1 MHVYLRRLVGLGLPQ
16 GDWALTGTGPLLL
29 RGWLE
34 DVGDLDVITR
44 GAAWDV
50 AKGRGD
56 IRTLS
61 DGNQLIAIE
70 PGVSVG
76 RTWPY
81 GDASVDEMIDTAEM
95 IEGIPC
101 VRLEH
106 IVTYKRILDRP
117 KDRAHI
123 ALIEAHSQG

>member
-1 MHVYLRRLVGLGLPQ
+1 M
-16 GDWALTGTGPLLL
+16 TGTGPLLL

-44 GAAWDV
+44 GAAWEA

-81 GDASVDEMIDTAEM
+81 GDASLDEMIDTAEM

-106 IVTYKRILDRP
+106 IVAYKRILDRP

>member
-1 MHVYLRRLVGLGLPQ
+1 MHVYLVRLVDLGLPL

-29 RGWLE
+29 RGWLA

-44 GAAWDV
+44 GAAWES
-50 AKGRGD
+50 AKGQGD
-56 IRTLS
+56 LRTLS
-61 DGNQLIAIE
+61 DGNQLVTIE

-81 GDASVDEMIDTAEM
+81 GDASVDEMIDTAEL
-95 IEGIPC
+95 IDGVPC

-106 IVTYKRILDRP
+106 IVAYKRILDRP

-123 ALIEAHSQG
+123 ALIKAHSPD